1 MKVGIIGGTGGMG
14 RLFAPVFE
22 RSGFDVAVSGRSTP
36 LSNRDIAEESDIVI
50 VSVPIHDTVPVIE
63 EITPF
68 LREDQVLCD
77 FTSVKSGPVTA
88 MLKTDAEV
96 IGLHPMFGPSVSS
109 LSGQTVISVPARC
122 RKESADLLYSVFRR
136 EDATVIEMD
145 AGEHDRV
152 MGVVQG
158 LVHFATLC
166 VADAVRNSGLS
177 PEVIIPVM
185 SPVYRIEMGLIGR
198 ILGQSP
204 ELYGDILM
212 MNSESGVMAGKFSE
226 SSGKILEYVREHDY
240 ESFKALFEKNSEFF
254 SGYIPQ
260 ATRDT
265 DLVIDALAKSG
276 RPLK

>member
-14 RLFAPVFE
+14 RLFAPLFE
-22 RSGFDVAVSGRSTP
+22 RAGFSVIVSGRSTSI
-36 LSNRDIAEESDIVI
+36 SNRDIAEESDIVI
-50 VSVPIHDTVPVIE
+50 ISVPIHETISVIE
-63 EITPF
+63 EISPY
-68 LREDQVLCD
+68 LRADQILCD
-77 FTSVKSGPVTA
+77 FTSVKEGPVNA
-88 MLKTDAEV
+88 MLKTEAEV
-96 IGLHPMFGPSVSS
+96 LGLHPMFGPSVSS
-109 LSGQTVISVPARC
+109 LSGQTIISVPARC
-122 RKESADLLYSVFRR
+122 RQESADILYNVFRD

-158 LVHFATLC
+158 LVHFATIC
-166 VADAVRNSGLS
+166 VADAIRNSGIS

-185 SPVYRIEMGLIGR
+185 SPVYRIEMGIIGR

-212 MNSESGVMAGKFSE
+212 MNSKSAEMAGKFSE
-226 SSGKILEYVREHDY
+226 SSGEMLKYIREVDY
-240 ESFKALFEKNSEFF
+240 ESFKELFEKNREFF

-276 RPLK
+276 RPVK

>member
-14 RLFAPVFE
+14 RLFAPLFE
-22 RSGFDVAVSGRSTP
+22 NSGFDISLSGRRTAV
-36 LSNRDIAEESDIVI
+36 SNRDVAEESDIVI
-50 VSVPIHDTVPVIE
+50 VSVPIHETISVIE
-63 EITPF
+63 EISPY
-68 LREDQVLCD
+68 LREDQILCD
-77 FTSVKSGPVTA
+77 FTSVKSGPVSA
-88 MLKTDAEV
+88 MLKTEAEV
-96 IGLHPMFGPSVSS
+96 LGLHPMFGPSVSS
-109 LSGQTVISVPARC
+109 LSGQTIVSVPARC
-122 RKESADLLYSVFRR
+122 SRKSAEILYSMFRKEG
-136 EDATVIEMD
+136 ATVIEMD

-158 LVHFATLC
+158 LVHFATIC

-212 MNSESGVMAGKFSE
+212 MNEESAEMAGNFSCSIE
-226 SSGKILEYVREHDY
+226 KMLKCVSEKDF
-240 ESFKALFEKNSEFF
+240 ESFKDIFEKNSEFF